1 MGGDTILIIQ
11 TLQGEQQVP
20 LTKAEF
26 TLGRLPDN
34 DIVLPDALVSGHHAK
49 LVRTPQGWQVLDLNS
64 SNGTW
69 FRGGRLA
76 AQTPTL
82 FQPGD
87 TLQLGKCNVTLK
99 ELPAAPSFQP
109 QPQPAAQVPQA
120 PSAPPSFADSLQPTI
135 PTAHPITPSQPPA
148 PAMPPAPPPF
158 VPPVAPVGGRVLA
171 VLQLRLARG
180 GQDEHPLLSNE
191 VSLGRADDND
201 IILDG
206 PLVSRRHLRL
216 SVDANGQVTAMDL
229 GSLNGT
235 RYNGQPLSAR
245 RAVPLRSGDELQLDE
260 FFLRVRAVTPQAPA
274 PPAVA
279 SRVRAQSTPQ
289 PALVVNVQGNVQK
302 VPLTK
307 PVVEIGRAPDCDV
320 VISSAQVSSHHARL
334 QQSGDAFIIQD
345 LQSRNGLLY
354 NGQRITQQTLRDGET
369 VTIGQ
374 EVSLQVRLSAGFVP
388 QAAPVGVPGM
398 AVPPR
403 PGAPAPSATRVLA
416 MQTQETITIGRA
428 PDNTITLDHPQVSRY
443 HAMIERLGT
452 RQRIKDLKS
461 ANGVFVNGQR
471 IEREAWLNEGDE
483 VRIGGIKLRLA
494 ADHVHQ
500 MAEEGVRLDVIRI
513 NKWVAKNKNLL
524 QDISLSIQSQ
534 EFVALVGLSGA
545 GKSTLMDAINGF
557 RPATHGTVLANG
569 TNLYQNFDMFR
580 NDMGYVPQKDIVHTE
595 LTVYQALDY
604 AAQLRMP
611 ADTAS
616 EERHQRIMEV
626 MEDLDL
632 TERKDLPIQKLSGG
646 QLKRVSIGV
655 ELLTKP
661 RLFFLDEPT
670 SGLDPGTEFNMMRL
684 LRKLA
689 DQGRTIVLITHAT
702 KNVMMCDKVIILVR
716 GGRIAYF
723 GPPEDALVYF
733 DRYRTDQERRVKDI
747 EFDDIYT
754 ILEDEKRG
762 TPEEW
767 DQRYRQSQSH
777 HTFVTGRLREVQAE
791 AAQPDAAQAAQRA
804 VTRQKSVKR
813 VSALR
818 QFMILSMRNLKI
830 MMQDKAS
837 LALMLALSPVIGL
850 ADFMWGRQLFDPIL
864 GDSFNIIT
872 MLFMMGLISILVGA
886 MASVREIVKEIDIYK
901 RERAIAL
908 KIAPYIFSKLW
919 VGLVLA
925 LYQAV
930 VFLLTKALFV
940 GFAPPVLTMGAWVAV
955 FITLFIGSLSGYLMG
970 LAISA
975 GSPNQ
980 MVALLMVILVLV
992 PQFLFAGALMP
1003 LDLIPGGRIISSA
1016 ATTRWAFGAF
1026 VRLTGVGEQLA
1037 EDTCWPPDRTL
1048 SGAALGWNEWLQRS
1062 NDEKAGTCN
1071 CMGTGIFTQ
1080 CDSFPGI
1087 LNPEFFGLEKPDG
1100 RVFGGKTYAN
1110 NDDLQAAVA
1119 RAIGDS
1125 TAWAAVAH
1133 QPVAPEMPS
1142 PSGCFEVNEQQATE
1156 TCVVPPAPEPQSQEP
1171 LPYDPNQDCARPGAF
1186 ESPETVIRQCETFR
1200 QALLGYQD
1208 GLVECQSG
1216 LTQMHSGLAD
1226 ACNGLNECMDA
1237 SSSAGGEMQTC
1248 MDTWQSDMESWET
1261 QMTDYQTAQ
1270 EGRQRAVSAAEG
1282 MLKSFWEKFSF
1293 IYDVSV
1299 TGAWLYM
1306 GIIDLVLVGLILFFQ
1321 KRKDVI

>member
-1 MGGDTILIIQ
+1 MAGELMLTVQ
-11 TLQGEQQVP
+11 TPQGEQRIA
-20 LTKAEF
+20 LSKAEF
-26 TLGRLPDN
+26 TVGRTPDN
-34 DIVLPDALVSGHHAK
+34 DIVLPDPLVSGHHAK
-49 LVRTPQGWQVLDLNS
+49 LLQTPQGWQVVDLNS

-69 FRGGRLA
+69 LGGGRLPP
-76 AQTPTL
+76 QTPTPL
-82 FQPGD
+82 RPGA
-87 TLQLGKCNVTLK
+87 TLQMGQCRLVVLAPA
-99 ELPAAPSFQP
+99 EAVPQSAAVPAAPHAAPPGPVLDVLPPTTPVESP
-109 QPQPAAQVPQA
+109 PVSPPPAGSSA
-120 PSAPPSFADSLQPTI
+120 PS
-135 PTAHPITPSQPPA
+135 
-148 PAMPPAPPPF
+148 
-158 VPPVAPVGGRVLA
+158 VAPLVGARALA
-171 VLQLRLARG
+171 VLRVRLTRG
-180 GQDEHPLLSNE
+180 GEDEVPLLGAE

-206 PLVSRRHLRL
+206 PLVSRHHLRL
-216 SVDANGQVTAMDL
+216 LVDANGQVTAMDL

-235 RYNGQPLSAR
+235 RLNGQPLFAR
-245 RAVPLRSGDELQLDE
+245 RPVILQPGDELQLDE
-260 FFLRVRAVTPQAPA
+260 FHLSVRPVTPQAPA
-274 PPAVA
+274 PPAIA
-279 SRVRAQSTPQ
+279 ARVRLH
-289 PALVVNVQGNVQK
+289 PAPRPTLVVMAQGQLQK
-302 VPLTK
+302 YPLSK
-307 PVVEIGRAPDCDV
+307 PVVEIGRTPDNDI
-320 VISSAQVSSHHARL
+320 VIPSAQISGHHARL
-334 QQSGDAFIIQD
+334 QQTADGFLIQD
-345 LQSRNGLLY
+345 LQSKNGLFY
-354 NGQRITQQTLRDGET
+354 KGQRVTQQVLRDGET
-369 VTIGQ
+369 VMLGP
-374 EVSLQVRLSAGFVP
+374 EVTLQVRLHPGFVP
-388 QAAPVGVPGM
+388 HMAPPPAPLPGTAVPAPVGV
-398 AVPPR
+398 
-403 PGAPAPSATRVLA
+403 PAPSATRVLSLQA
-416 MQTQETITIGRA
+416 EETITIGRA

-452 RQRIKDLKS
+452 RRRIKDLKS

-471 IEREAWLNEGDE
+471 IEREAWLNDGDE
-483 VRIGGIKLRLA
+483 IRIGGIKLRLA
-494 ADHVHQ
+494 ADQVHQ
-500 MAEEGVRLDVIRI
+500 LSEEGVRLDVIRL

-524 QDISLSIQSQ
+524 QDISLSIQPQ

-611 ADTAS
+611 ADTS
-616 EERHQRIMEV
+616 PEERHQRIMEV
-626 MEDLDL
+626 MADLDL
-632 TERKDLPIQKLSGG
+632 TERKDLPIHKLSGG

-670 SGLDPGTEFNMMRL
+670 SGLDPGTEYNMMRL

-716 GGRIAYF
+716 GGRIAFY
-723 GPPEDALVYF
+723 GPPEEALLYF

-754 ILEDEKRG
+754 ILEDEARG

-767 DQRYRQSQSH
+767 DQRYRQSPIYH
-777 HTFVTGRLREVQAE
+777 KYVTGRLQEVQAE
-791 AAQPDAAQAAQRA
+791 VAQPVVRA
-804 VTRQKSVKR
+804 VTRQKPVKR

-818 QFMILSMRNLKI
+818 QFFILSMRNLKI
-830 MMQDKAS
+830 MAQDKAS
-837 LALMLALSPVIGL
+837 LALMLALSPLIGL
-850 ADFMWGRQLFDPIL
+850 ADFMWGRQLFNPVL
-864 GDSFNIIT
+864 GDAFNIVT

-925 LYQAV
+925 LYQAI
-930 VFLLTKALFV
+930 VFILSKWLFV
-940 GFAPPVLTMGAWVAV
+940 GFAPPVLSTGAWIAV

-1003 LDLIPGGRIISSA
+1003 LDLIPGGRAISAA
-1016 ATTRWAFGAF
+1016 ATTRWAFGAY
-1026 VRLTGVGEQLA
+1026 VRLSGVGEQLA
-1037 EDTCWPPDRTL
+1037 DDACWPSERTL
-1048 SGAALGWNEWLQRS
+1048 PGSARGWNEWLQSS
-1062 NDEKAGTCN
+1062 NDEKDGTCN
-1071 CMGTGIFTQ
+1071 CMGTAIFTR
-1080 CDSFPGI
+1080 CTDFPGI
-1087 LNPEFFGLEKPDG
+1087 LNPEFFGLEKPEG
-1100 RVFGGKTYAN
+1100 RTFAGKTYSKVS
-1110 NDDLQAAVA
+1110 DLEREVV
-1119 RAIGDS
+1119 RAIEAS
-1125 TAWAAVAH
+1125 TAWAAVAYE
-1133 QPVAPEMPS
+1133 PVAPTMPS
-1142 PSGCFEVNEQQATE
+1142 PSACFETEAQPAAE
-1156 TCVVPPAPEPQSQEP
+1156 TCVVPPAPQPRPQEA
-1171 LPYDPNQDCARPGAF
+1171 LPYDPNRECARPGMF

-1208 GLVECQSG
+1208 GLAQCQSG
-1216 LTQMHSGLAD
+1216 LVQLHSGLAE
-1226 ACNGLNECMDA
+1226 ACAGLNQCVNAA
-1237 SSSAGGEMQTC
+1237 SASGGEMQAC
-1248 MDTWQSDMESWET
+1248 MENWQAEMRTWET
-1261 QMTDYQTAQ
+1261 QMTTYQQAQ

-1282 MLKSFWEKFSF
+1282 LLKNYWEKFNF
-1293 IYDVSV
+1293 IYDVEV
-1299 TGAWLYM
+1299 TSAWLYM
-1306 GIIDLVLVGLILFFQ
+1306 GLIDLVLIGLILFFQ

>member
-1 MGGDTILIIQ
+1 MARDYLLTVQ
-11 TLQGEQQVP
+11 TPQGEQRIS
-20 LTKAEF
+20 LSKGEF
-26 TLGRLPDN
+26 TLGRTPDN
-34 DIVLPDALVSGHHAK
+34 DVVLPDALVSGHHAR
-49 LVRTPQGWQVLDLNS
+49 LTLTPQGWQVVDLNS

-69 FRGGRLA
+69 LNGGRLP
-76 AQTPTL
+76 AQTPTP

-87 TLQLGKCNVTLK
+87 TLQLGKCRLSLSTPAEAPAPPQVAQQIPPVGISPPLGLESLPVTTPSAR
-99 ELPAAPSFQP
+99 PAAPSQP
-109 QPQPAAQVPQA
+109 AFSQPAA
-120 PSAPPSFADSLQPTI
+120 
-135 PTAHPITPSQPPA
+135 
-148 PAMPPAPPPF
+148 PPAPPPF
-158 VPPVAPVGGRVLA
+158 APPAPPAAAGGRALA
-171 VLQLRLARG
+171 VLQVRLSRG
-180 GQDEHPLLSNE
+180 GQDEHPLLSQE

-206 PLVSRRHLRL
+206 PLVSRHHLRL
-216 SVDANGQVTAMDL
+216 TVDASGQVTAMDL

-235 RYNGQPLSAR
+235 RYNGQPLFAR
-245 RAVPLRSGDELQLDE
+245 RPVVLQPGDELQLDE
-260 FFLRVRAVTPQAPA
+260 FHLGVRPVTAQSPA

-279 SRVRAQSTPQ
+279 ARVRLH
-289 PALVVNVQGNVQK
+289 PAPKPTVVLTFQGRSQK
-302 VPLTK
+302 YTLTK
-307 PVVEIGRAPDCDV
+307 PVVEIGRTPENDI
-320 VISSAQVSSHHARL
+320 VIPSAQVSSHHARL
-334 QQSGDAFIIQD
+334 QQTGDSFIIQD
-345 LQSRNGLLY
+345 LQSKNGILY
-354 NGQRITQQTLRDGET
+354 NGQRVTQQALRDGE
-369 VTIGQ
+369 VVMLGPDAM
-374 EVSLQVRLSAGFVP
+374 LQVRLHPGFMP
-388 QAAPVGVPGM
+388 QVAPPAAPLPG
-398 AVPPR
+398 AAAAAR
-403 PGAPAPSATRVLA
+403 PGIPSPSATRVLS
-416 MQTQETITIGRA
+416 MQAEEAITIGRA

-443 HAMIERLGT
+443 HAIIERLGT
-452 RQRIKDLKS
+452 RRRIKDLKS
-461 ANGVFVNGQR
+461 ANGVFINGQR
-471 IEREAWLNEGDE
+471 IEKEAWLNEGDE
-483 VRIGGIKLRLA
+483 VRIGSIKLRLA
-494 ADHVHQ
+494 ADQVHQ
-500 MAEEGVRLDVIRI
+500 LAEEGVRLDVVRI
-513 NKWVAKNKNLL
+513 NKWVTKNKNLL
-524 QDISLSIQSQ
+524 QDISLSIQPQ

-545 GKSTLMDAINGF
+545 GKSTLMDAVNGF

-580 NDMGYVPQKDIVHTE
+580 NDMGYVPQKDIVHQE

-611 ADTAS
+611 ADTS
-616 EERHQRIMEV
+616 TEERHQRIMEV
-626 MEDLDL
+626 MGDLDL
-632 TERKDLPIQKLSGG
+632 TERKELPIHKLSGG

-716 GGRIAYF
+716 GGRIAFY
-723 GPPEDALVYF
+723 GPPEEALVYF

-754 ILEDEKRG
+754 ILEDDARG

-767 DQRYRQSQSH
+767 DQRYRQSQTH
-777 HTFVTGRLREVQAE
+777 HKYVTGRLQEVQAE
-791 AAQPDAAQAAQRA
+791 IAQPSARA
-804 VTRQKSVKR
+804 VTRQKPVKR

-818 QFMILSMRNLKI
+818 QFLILSMRNLKI
-830 MMQDKAS
+830 MAQDKAS

-850 ADFMWGRQLFDPIL
+850 ADFMWGRQLFNPVL
-864 GDSFNIIT
+864 GDAFNIVT

-930 VFLLTKALFV
+930 VFIISKWLFV
-940 GFAPPVLTMGAWVAV
+940 GFAPPVLTTGAWIAV
-955 FITLFIGSLSGYLMG
+955 FVTLFIGSLSGYLMG

-1003 LDLIPGGRIISSA
+1003 LDLIPGGRVISAA
-1016 ATTRWAFGAF
+1016 ATTRWAFGAY
-1026 VRLTGVGEQLA
+1026 VRLSGVGEQLA
-1037 EDTCWPPDRTL
+1037 EDSCWPAERTL
-1048 SGAALGWNEWLQRS
+1048 PGAALGWNEWLQRS
-1062 NDEKAGTCN
+1062 NDEKEEGACN
-1071 CMGTGIFTQ
+1071 CMGTGIFTR
-1080 CDSFPGI
+1080 CNDFPGI
-1087 LNPEFFGLEKPDG
+1087 LNSEFFGLMKPEG
-1100 RVFGGKTYAN
+1100 RSFGGKTYSKASE
-1110 NDDLQAAVA
+1110 LE
-1119 RAIGDS
+1119 RAIIRAIEDS

-1133 QPVAPEMPS
+1133 EPVAPAMPS
-1142 PSGCFEVNEQQATE
+1142 PEVCFETGEQPATQ
-1156 TCVVPPAPEPQSQEP
+1156 TCVVPPAPQSPPQEP
-1171 LPYDPNQDCARPGAF
+1171 LPYDPNRDCARPGVF

-1208 GLVECQSG
+1208 GLAQCQSG
-1216 LTQMHSGLAD
+1216 LVQLHSGLAD
-1226 ACNGLNECMDA
+1226 ACAGLNQCIGAAGE
-1237 SSSAGGEMQTC
+1237 AGGEMQTC
-1248 MDTWQSDMESWET
+1248 MEGWQADMRTWET
-1261 QMTDYQTAQ
+1261 QMTGYQSAQ

-1282 MLKSFWEKFSF
+1282 MLKSFWEKFGF
-1293 IYDVSV
+1293 IYDASV
-1299 TGAWLYM
+1299 PESWLYM
-1306 GIIDLVLVGLILFFQ
+1306 GLIDVVLLVLILFFQ

>member
-1 MGGDTILIIQ
+1 MGGDTILIVQ

-49 LVRTPQGWQVLDLNS
+49 LIRTPQGWQVLDLNS

-69 FRGGRLA
+69 LRGGRLA

-82 FQPGD
+82 LQLGD
-87 TLQLGKCNVTLK
+87 MLQLGKCNLMLRD
-99 ELPAAPSFQP
+99 LPAASSFQP
-109 QPQPAAQVPQA
+109 VAQAPQA
-120 PSAPPSFADSLQPTI
+120 SSLPSPSLADSLQPTA
-135 PTAHPITPSQPPA
+135 PTVRPAAPLQPPA
-148 PAMPPAPPPF
+148 PVAPPPPMPS
-158 VPPVAPVGGRVLA
+158 VAPVTPVGGRALA
-171 VLQLRLARG
+171 VLQVRLARG
-180 GQDEHPLLSNE
+180 GQDEHPLLSSD
-191 VSLGRADDND
+191 VTLGRADDND

-206 PLVSRRHLRL
+206 PLVSRHHLRL

-235 RYNGQPLSAR
+235 RYNGQPLFAR
-245 RAVPLRSGDELQLDE
+245 RPVLLRPGDELQLDE
-260 FFLRVRAVTPQAPA
+260 FHLRVRAVTPQAPA
-274 PPAVA
+274 PSAVA
-279 SRVRAQSTPQ
+279 SRVRFQSTPQ
-289 PALVVNVQGNVQK
+289 PTLIVNVQGQLRRVL
-302 VPLTK
+302 LTK
-307 PVVEIGRAPDCDV
+307 PIMEIGRAPENDI
-320 VISSAQVSSHHARL
+320 VIPSPQVSSHHARL
-334 QQSGDAFIIQD
+334 QQSGDTFIIQD
-345 LQSRNGLLY
+345 LQSRNGLVY
-354 NGQRITQQTLRDGET
+354 NGQRVTQQTLRDGET
-369 VTIGQ
+369 VAIGQ
-374 EVSLQVRLSAGFVP
+374 DVLLQVRLSAGFVP
-388 QAAPVGVPGM
+388 QAAPAAVPGM
-398 AVPPR
+398 MVPAR
-403 PGAPAPSATRVLA
+403 AGAAPSATRVLS
-416 MQTQETITIGRA
+416 MQTQETVTIGRA

-483 VRIGGIKLRLA
+483 VRIGGIKLRLS

-500 MAEEGVRLDVIRI
+500 LAEEGVRLDVVRI
-513 NKWVAKNKNLL
+513 NKWVTKNKNLL

-611 ADTAS
+611 ADTSS
-616 EERHQRIMEV
+616 EERHQRILEV

-632 TERKDLPIQKLSGG
+632 TERKELPIHKLSGG

-733 DRYRTDQERRVKDI
+733 DHYRTDQERRIKDI

-754 ILEDEKRG
+754 ILEDEQRG
-762 TPEEW
+762 TPEDW

-777 HTFVTGRLREVQAE
+777 HNFVTGRLREVQAE
-791 AAQPDAAQAAQRA
+791 SAQPAERA

-818 QFMILSMRNLKI
+818 QFLILSMRNLKI
-830 MMQDKAS
+830 MTQDKAS
-837 LALMLALSPVIGL
+837 LALMLALSPIIGL
-850 ADFMWGRQLFDPIL
+850 ADFMWGRELFNPVL
-864 GDSFNIIT
+864 GDAFNIIT

-930 VFLLTKALFV
+930 IFLLTKALFV
-940 GFAPPVLTMGAWVAV
+940 GFAPPVLTMGAWLAV
-955 FITLFIGSLSGYLMG
+955 FMTLFIGSLSGYLMG

-1026 VRLTGVGEQLA
+1026 VRLAGVGEQLA
-1037 EDTCWPPDRTL
+1037 DDSCWPPERTL

-1062 NDEKAGTCN
+1062 NDEKADTCN
-1071 CMGTGIFTQ
+1071 CMGTGVFTQ
-1080 CDSFPGI
+1080 CKTFPGI
-1087 LNPEFFGLEKPDG
+1087 LNPEFFGLEKPAG
-1100 RVFGGKTYAN
+1100 RVFGGKTYSKTS
-1110 NDDLQAAVA
+1110 DLQAAVV
-1119 RAIGDS
+1119 RAIEES

-1133 QPVAPEMPS
+1133 QPVTPDMPS
-1142 PSGCFEVNEQQATE
+1142 PEGCFETGEQPATE
-1156 TCVVPPAPEPQSQEP
+1156 TCVVPPAPEAQPQEP
-1171 LPYDPNQDCARPGAF
+1171 LPYDPNRDCARPGAF

-1208 GLVECQSG
+1208 GLAECQSG
-1216 LTQMHSGLAD
+1216 LVQLHGGLAD
-1226 ACNGLNECMDA
+1226 ACAGLNECVGA
-1237 SSSAGGEMQTC
+1237 SSAAGGEMQTC
-1248 MDTWQSDMESWET
+1248 MDTWQADMQGWEV
-1261 QMTDYQTAQ
+1261 QMADYQTAQ

-1293 IYDVSV
+1293 IYDASV
-1299 TGAWLYM
+1299 TESWLYM